1 MKVLAAIIAITFALS
16 AQPAEAGPLRR
27 WNQNRLWSP
36 GIFIHLAQEYRGMH
50 LSGPRMVWRGDWV
63 PAYMVK

>member
-1 MKVLAAIIAITFALS
+1 MKALIAIIALTAALAAS
-16 AQPAEAGPLRR
+16 DADAARYHRR
-27 WNQNRLWSP
+27 QQRLWSP
-36 GIFIHLAQEYRGMH
+36 GIFIHLAREYAGTH